1 MIVRPNAVDTLVEA
15 LLAQEFRPTDKFDTC
30 ITYAREDDPLKIHV
44 GPDAT
49 FAVFNTDDELV
60 TEGQGAED
68 LYAVLVER
76 TPMSLRR
83 RSQKA
88 RFSRLV
94 AGGQRRRA
102 GN

>member
-1 MIVRPNAVDTLVEA
+1 MIARPNAVDTLVEA

-30 ITYAREDDPLKIHV
+30 VTYERENGPFKINV

-49 FAVFNTDDELV
+49 FAVFNVDDELV

-76 TPMSLRR
+76 TPMSLPR
-83 RSQKA
+83 RS
-88 RFSRLV
+88 
-94 AGGQRRRA
+94 
-102 GN
+102 